1 MRKKGEMEARARS
14 KELLDLEQEKPSFLE
29 SNFFVCKKE
38 EEKSGAAQ
46 TKSKK
51 MKKQGQV
58 RGAEVVKQKAT
69 ATVPTSHVLGKVKDF
84 LGVIAQANENLQQSV
99 QGGDRSGHDIEVLT
113 GNETEYIEMD
123 LLLGITD
130 LQTPEAVAVAEAA
143 LGGSRQYL
151 PLLDGDSSSDSEEN
165 TDEENDHII
174 ADSGHS
180 HSEAPNPRVSGSSKP
195 IQSTS
200 AGDEYFTPTSVGRP
214 AGLQ

>member
-1 MRKKGEMEARARS
+1 MEARARS

-29 SNFFVCKKE
+29 SNLVYKKE

-51 MKKQGQV
+51 MKKRGQV
-58 RGAEVVKQKAT
+58 HGAEDAKQQAT
-69 ATVPTSHVLGKVKDF
+69 AVPTSHVLGKVKDF
-84 LGVIAQANENLQQSV
+84 LGIIAQANENLQRSV
-99 QGGDRSGHDIEVLT
+99 QGGDRSEHDIEVLT

-130 LQTPEAVAVAEAA
+130 LQTPEAVTVAEAA
-143 LGGSRQYL
+143 IGGSRQYL
-151 PLLDGDSSSDSEEN
+151 PLLDGNSSSDSEEN

-180 HSEAPNPRVSGSSKP
+180 HSEAPNPEVPGSSMLIRSSK
-195 IQSTS
+195 
-200 AGDEYFTPTSVGRP
+200 RP
-214 AGLQ
+214 KIMELN